1 MFFGLSMRFSPECV
15 PCLLN
20 RVIYET
26 ELVAPEKV
34 AEALSASMSILSNT
48 DWSHR
53 NSAEVA
59 TTVHRKVYEISG
71 SNDPYKDLKRRSDE
85 AAETIFERTER
96 FVQGSKDRFE
106 AAALC
111 SIAGNVLDFGI
122 DVGFERPEQLGAKFE
137 ALVQEGLTIND
148 LPEAR
153 RLLTKAGKVVYLL
166 DNCGESVF
174 DRLLVKEVKALGPKV
189 IGVVKGEPILTDV
202 TMEDALRVHLD
213 SCFDELISTEE
224 FAVGI
229 DLKRAGSRLRKEIDE
244 ADLIIAKGM
253 ANLESLS
260 DEPVRPVL
268 YLLRTKCTPVAKAIG
283 SKRNAN
289 VAKLFV

>member
-1 MFFGLSMRFSPECV
+1 MRFSPECV

-26 ELVAPEKV
+26 ELVGPDKV
-34 AEALSASMSILSNT
+34 AEALSASMGILSQT

-59 TTVHRKVYEISG
+59 TMVHRKVYQISG
-71 SNDPYKDLKRRSDE
+71 YDDPYKDLKKRSDE
-85 AAETIFERTER
+85 AAEMIFERIER
-96 FVQGSKDRFE
+96 FVKSSKDPLE

-122 DVGFERPEQLGAKFE
+122 DVGFERPEELGQKFDS
-137 ALVQEGLTIND
+137 LVKEGLAIND

-153 RLLTKAGKVVYLL
+153 KILAKAGKVVYLL

-213 SCFDELISTEE
+213 RCFDEIVSTEE
-224 FAVGI
+224 FAVGV
-229 DLKRAGSRLRKEIDE
+229 DLKRAGQRLRKEIKE

-260 DEPVRPVL
+260 DENVRPVL
-268 YLLRTKCTPVAKAIG
+268 YLLRTKCEPVAKTIG
-283 SKRNAN
+283 SRRNAN

>member
-1 MFFGLSMRFSPECV
+1 MRFSPECV

-20 RVIYET
+20 RVIYQT

-34 AEALSASMSILSNT
+34 AEALSASMCILSQT

-85 AAETIFERTER
+85 AAETIESYVNE
-96 FVQGSKDRFE
+96 SKDPLE

-122 DVGFERPEQLGAKFE
+122 EVGFERPEQLGLKFDS
-137 ALVQEGLTIND
+137 LVREGLAVND
-148 LPEAR
+148 LPQAR
-153 RLLTKAGKVVYLL
+153 KLLMKANKVVYLL

-174 DRLLVKEVKALGPKV
+174 DRLLVKEVKSLGPKV

-213 SCFDELISTEE
+213 RSFDELISTEE
-224 FAVGI
+224 FAVGV
-229 DLKRAGSRLRKEIDE
+229 DLRRAGERLREEIDE

-260 DEPVRPVL
+260 DEEVRPLL
-268 YLLRTKCTPVAKAIG
+268 YLLRTKCAPVARIIG
-283 SKRNAN
+283 SNRNAN

>member
-1 MFFGLSMRFSPECV
+1 MRFSPECV

-26 ELVAPEKV
+26 ELAAPEKV
-34 AEALSASMSILSNT
+34 IEALSASLRILSQT
-48 DWSHR
+48 DWWQR

-59 TTVHRKVYEISG
+59 TLVHRKVYEISG
-71 SNDPYKDLKRRSDE
+71 SSDPYKDLKRRSDE
-85 AAETIFERTER
+85 AAEAIFERIER
-96 FVQGSKDRFE
+96 FVQGSEDRLE
-106 AAALC
+106 AASLC

-122 DVGFERPEQLGAKFE
+122 DVGFERPEQLGQKFDS
-137 ALVQEGLTIND
+137 LVKEGLVIND

-153 RLLTKAGKVVYLL
+153 KILEKAKKVVYLL

-174 DRLLVKEVKALGPKV
+174 DRLLVKEVKSLGPKV
-189 IGVVKGEPILTDV
+189 IGVVKDEPILTDV
-202 TMEDALRVHLD
+202 TMEDALRAHLD
-213 SCFDELISTEE
+213 RSFDELISTEE
-224 FAVGI
+224 FAVGL
-229 DLKRAGSRLRKEIDE
+229 DLRRAGKRLKKEIDE

-260 DEPVRPVL
+260 DEDVRPVL
-268 YLLRTKCTPVAKAIG
+268 YLLRTKCAPVAKTIG
-283 SKRNAN
+283 SMRNAN

>member
-1 MFFGLSMRFSPECV
+1 MRFSPECV

-26 ELVAPEKV
+26 ELVAPERV
-34 AEALSASMSILSNT
+34 AEALSASMSILSQT
-48 DWSHR
+48 DWSRR

-59 TTVHRKVYEISG
+59 TIVHRKVYEISG
-71 SNDPYKDLKRRSDE
+71 SIDPYSDLKRRSDE
-85 AAETIFERTER
+85 AAETIYKRIER
-96 FVQGSKDRFE
+96 FVKASEDPLE
-106 AAALC
+106 TAALC

-122 DVGFERPEQLGAKFE
+122 DVGIERPEQLEQKFD
-137 ALVQEGLTIND
+137 ALVKEGLAIND

-153 RLLTKAGKVVYLL
+153 QLLMKAKKVVYLL

-174 DRLLVKEVKALGPKV
+174 DRLLVKEIKALGPKV

-202 TMEDALRVHLD
+202 TMEDAVRVHLD
-213 SCFDELISTEE
+213 RCFDDIISTEE
-224 FAVGI
+224 FAVGV
-229 DLKRAGSRLRKEIDE
+229 DLKRAGRRLLKEIDE
-244 ADLIIAKGM
+244 ADLVIAKGM

-260 DEPVRPVL
+260 DEDVRPVL
-268 YLLRTKCTPVAKAIG
+268 YLLRTKCAPVAKTIG
-283 SKRNAN
+283 SKRDAN

>member
-1 MFFGLSMRFSPECV
+1 MRFSPECV

-20 RVIYET
+20 RVIYQT

-34 AEALSASMSILSNT
+34 AEALSASMGILSQT

-71 SNDPYKDLKRRSDE
+71 SKDPYKDLKRRSDE

-96 FVQGSKDRFE
+96 FVNASEDRLE

-122 DVGFERPEQLGAKFE
+122 DVGFERPEQLGQKFDS
-137 ALVQEGLTIND
+137 LVKEGLAIND

-153 RLLTKAGKVVYLL
+153 KILSRAKKVIYLL

-174 DRLLVKEVKALGPKV
+174 DRLLVKEVKSLGPKV
-189 IGVVKGEPILTDV
+189 IGVVKEEPILTDV
-202 TMEDALRVHLD
+202 TMEDALRVNLD
-213 SCFDELISTEE
+213 RSFDELISTEE
-224 FAVGI
+224 FAVGV
-229 DLKRAGSRLRKEIDE
+229 DLRRAGKRLKKEIDE

-260 DEPVRPVL
+260 DEEVRPVL
-268 YLLRTKCTPVAKAIG
+268 YLLRTKCAPVSRTIG
-283 SKRNAN
+283 SRRNAN

>member
-1 MFFGLSMRFSPECV
+1 MRFSPECV

-26 ELVAPEKV
+26 ELVAPERV
-34 AEALSASMSILSNT
+34 AEALSASMSILSQT

-59 TTVHRKVYEISG
+59 TTVHRKVYQISG
-71 SNDPYKDLKRRSDE
+71 CIDPYKDLKRRSDE
-85 AAETIFERTER
+85 VAESIFERTER
-96 FVQGSKDRFE
+96 FVKKSKDPLE

-122 DVGFERPEQLGAKFE
+122 DVGFERPEQLGGKFD
-137 ALVQEGLTIND
+137 ALVEERLAIND

-153 RLLTKAGKVVYLL
+153 KLLMKAEKVVYLL

-174 DRLLVKEVKALGPKV
+174 DRLLVKEVKSLAPKV

-202 TMEDALRVHLD
+202 TMEDALRVHLER
-213 SCFDELISTEE
+213 SFDELISTEE
-224 FAVGI
+224 FAVGV
-229 DLKRAGSRLRKEIDE
+229 DLRRAGARLRKEIGE

-260 DEPVRPVL
+260 DEPVKPVL
-268 YLLRTKCTPVAKAIG
+268 YLLRTKCAPVAKTIG
-283 SKRNAN
+283 SRRNAN
-289 VAKLFV
+289 VAKLFI

>member
-1 MFFGLSMRFSPECV
+1 MRFSPECV

-34 AEALSASMSILSNT
+34 TEALSASMRILSSS
-48 DWSHR
+48 DWPQR
-53 NSAEVA
+53 NSAEMA
-59 TTVHRKVYEISG
+59 TLVHRKVYEISG

-85 AAETIFERTER
+85 AAETIYERIER
-96 FVQGSKDRFE
+96 FVRGSDDPLE

-122 DVGFERPEQLGAKFE
+122 DVGFERPEQLGQKFDL
-137 ALVQEGLTIND
+137 LVKEGLAVND

-153 RLLTKAGKVVYLL
+153 TLLKKASKAVYLL

-174 DRLLVKEVKALGPKV
+174 DRLLVKEIKALGPKV

-213 SCFDELISTEE
+213 RFFDEIISTEE
-224 FAVGI
+224 FAVGV
-229 DLKRAGSRLRKEIDE
+229 DLKRAGSQLRKEIGE
-244 ADLIIAKGM
+244 ADMTIAKGM

-260 DEPVRPVL
+260 DEEVRPVL
-268 YLLRTKCTPVAKAIG
+268 YLLRTKCAPVAKTIG
-283 SKRNAN
+283 SRRNAN
-289 VAKLFV
+289 VAKLFL

>member
-1 MFFGLSMRFSPECV
+1 MRFSPECV

-71 SNDPYKDLKRRSDE
+71 SDDPYNNLKRRSDE
-85 AAETIFERTER
+85 AAETIFESTER
-96 FVQGSKDRFE
+96 FVQASNDRLE

-122 DVGFERPEQLGAKFE
+122 DIGFE
-137 ALVQEGLTIND
+137 
-148 LPEAR
+148 
-153 RLLTKAGKVVYLL
+153 
-166 DNCGESVF
+166 
-174 DRLLVKEVKALGPKV
+174 
-189 IGVVKGEPILTDV
+189 
-202 TMEDALRVHLD
+202 
-213 SCFDELISTEE
+213 
-224 FAVGI
+224 
-229 DLKRAGSRLRKEIDE
+229 
-244 ADLIIAKGM
+244 
-253 ANLESLS
+253 
-260 DEPVRPVL
+260 
-268 YLLRTKCTPVAKAIG
+268 
-283 SKRNAN
+283 
-289 VAKLFV
+289 